1 MKEEIA
7 ERKGK
12 ESIERKG
19 ISQAERQLT
28 NGERAQSK
36 REDSSTERRPTEK
49 GFSHME
55 GKSAAEWGLSHR
67 RGAQPQGRVSAA

>member
-1 MKEEIA
+1 M
-7 ERKGK
+7 ERGL
-12 ESIERKG
+12 SQRGRTQAQIED
-19 ISQAERQLT
+19 L
-28 NGERAQSK
+28 
-36 REDSSTERRPTEK
+36 PTEK